1 LSQRGPGVTEVPG
14 YRPRVLFVCEHDA
27 GAARMCAAYLQHMAG
42 DRYEPIA
49 AALAPAG
56 GLRAEAAIALSED
69 GVTIADGTGLA
80 MTPDLAEIVDRIV
93 TLGFTLNPEV
103 ARAVP
108 REEWGIP
115 DPAGRQMQEVRII
128 RDTIRRL
135 VEKLVARL
143 DAETTVR

>member
-1 LSQRGPGVTEVPG
+1 MT

-27 GAARMCAAYLQHMAG
+27 GAARMCAAYLEQLAG
-42 DRYEPIA
+42 DRYEALA
-49 AALAPAG
+49 AALDPSPG
-56 GLRAEAAIALSED
+56 VRPEAAAALSEEGVDLTD
-69 GVTIADGTGLA
+69 GPGLA
-80 MTPDLAEIVDRIV
+80 MTSDLADIVDRIV

-103 ARAVP
+103 ARDVV

-115 DPAGRQMQEVRII
+115 DPAGRQIQEVRVI

-143 DAETTVR
+143 DTEATVR